1 MDAAAPNSPPPLN
14 AEKMHTQHYLK
25 AIYKDARRDTRKI
38 WPLQNSAIKPLMEKK
53 EDETQDHKSVHILQL
68 QISVKCYQTPYKT
81 QGASAT
87 FSSAT
92 LPPNFMHL

>member
-1 MDAAAPNSPPPLN
+1 MLEGTL
-14 AEKMHTQHYLK
+14 EKSGPYRTQQSSH
-25 AIYKDARRDTRKI
+25 
-38 WPLQNSAIKPLMEKK
+38 WWKK
-53 EDETQDHKSVHILQL
+53 KKTETQDHKSVHILQL

-81 QGASAT
+81 QGASVT